1 MPDPSVWRAPGMRAL
16 LVMTALAFAGF
27 GLLLPLSP
35 LWAVHGGA
43 DARGAGMVTATLMF
57 VTVLTQLGVNR
68 ALETLGWA
76 RLLSLGLVLLGA
88 PAPVQAL
95 SPQLWLVLLTSAV
108 RGVGFGILTVC
119 GATAVS
125 LLVAPESRGR
135 AVGAY
140 GLVIAIPQLAL
151 TPAAPWLVE
160 SFGFPLVLTFG
171 ALPVAALPMMP
182 HLGRRLMR
190 SSPGAAAATDGR
202 ALETLRRIWRP
213 LLALLA
219 ATSAGGALLTFATQL
234 APTTETAVVSLA
246 CCTAAAALCRWQLGG
261 LSDRWGT
268 RLLVGPLLVVGSVG
282 LVLVGGAGGQVV
294 LVVGALIVGVAYGG
308 LQSVTLVQAFADG
321 EGRNHQVSVAWN
333 VGFDLG
339 TGLGSAVVGMI
350 AVQSSF
356 RTAFVTLACAC
367 VLVAVASSRVGL
379 RK

>member
-1 MPDPSVWRAPGMRAL
+1 
-16 LVMTALAFAGF
+16 
-27 GLLLPLSP
+27 
-35 LWAVHGGA
+35 
-43 DARGAGMVTATLMF
+43 MVTATLMF

-76 RLLSLGLVLLGA
+76 RLLSLGLVFLGA

-125 LLVAPESRGR
+125 LLVAPQARGR
-135 AVGAY
+135 AVGAH

-151 TPAAPWLVE
+151 TPAGPWLVE

-171 ALPVAALPMMP
+171 ALPVVALPMMP

-190 SSPGAAAATDGR
+190 SSPAAATTDGR
-202 ALETLRRIWRP
+202 GLETLRRIWRP

-219 ATSAGGALLTFATQL
+219 ATSAGGSLLTFATQL
-234 APTTETAVVSLA
+234 APTTESAVLSLA

-294 LVVGALIVGVAYGG
+294 LVVGALVVGVAYGG
-308 LQSVTLVQAFADG
+308 LQSLTLVQAFAEA

-339 TGLGSAVVGMI
+339 TGLGSAVVGVI
-350 AVQSSF
+350 AAQSSF

-379 RK
+379 RR